1 VIAEAEA
8 KVHGST
14 VDKIHFHE
22 VGALDSIVDV
32 VGAAVCLHH
41 FRIGRVYSSPV
52 KLGSRGTVYTE
63 HGLLPVPAPAVF
75 EILRD
80 YPVVLTDTPDE
91 LTTPTGAGI
100 VKTLSAGVLDAETLR
115 VRAIGYG
122 AGTREFPGL
131 PNVLRIV
138 IGEMEE
144 EADREELLVVETNID
159 DMNPQAYPFVIEQLL
174 AAGARDAYC
183 VPVVM
188 KKGRPGV
195 LLSAMTGRGR
205 LDAVASVMLR
215 ETTTIGLRVHTVG
228 RMTLPRRE
236 VQAETSLGPVR
247 AKAVLRGGKEVITP
261 EFEECKRIA
270 REHGMPLLEVQRRLE
285 RELAPDGAA

>member
-1 VIAEAEA
+1 VN
-8 KVHGST
+8 
-14 VDKIHFHE
+14 
-22 VGALDSIVDV
+22 
-32 VGAAVCLHH
+32 
-41 FRIGRVYSSPV
+41 
-52 KLGSRGTVYTE
+52 TE

-100 VKTLSAGVLDAETLR
+100 VKTLSAGVLDVETLR